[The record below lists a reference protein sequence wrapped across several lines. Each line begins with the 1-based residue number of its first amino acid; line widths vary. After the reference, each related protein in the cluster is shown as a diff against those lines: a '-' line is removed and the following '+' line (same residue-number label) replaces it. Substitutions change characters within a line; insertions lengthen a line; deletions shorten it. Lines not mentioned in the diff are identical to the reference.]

1 MVNIAMIMVV
11 LRCVSRSIVLDSRLC
26 SSSRCTLTA
35 GRKQNP
41 QKVES
46 TPPPHD
52 HKTAAAQIFL
62 DHGRFVRN
70 TPKTE
75 QNRSRTNYIRIL
87 KTDLQLSPASRQPQP
102 IPPQNASR
110 RQPFIFRRIQS
121 QKGGYF
127 KAVTIPKTLHQ
138 IAQYSAQYF
147 MQYFTVYFSIC
158 SCILSCVNFSS
169 SHPLLYVIVFL
180 TISVTHIP

>member
-1 MVNIAMIMVV
+1 MVNITMIMAV
-11 LRCVSRSIVLDSRLC
+11 LRCVSRSIVLDSKLRSL
-26 SSSRCTLTA
+26 SRCTLTA

-75 QNRSRTNYIRIL
+75 QNRSRTNADFL
-87 KTDLQLSPASRQPQP
+87 PDCFSFSPALRQPQP

-127 KAVTIPKTLHQ
+127 KAVIIPKNTSSNCTIQRTIFYAIFYYLFFNLFLH
-138 IAQYSAQYF
+138 F
-147 MQYFTVYFSIC
+147 WLLC
-158 SCILSCVNFSS
+158 GIL
-169 SHPLLYVIVFL
+169 
-180 TISVTHIP
+180 

>member
-1 MVNIAMIMVV
+1 MVNIAIIMVV
-11 LRCVSRSIVLDSRLC
+11 LRCVSRSIVLDSRLR
-26 SSSRCTLTA
+26 SLSRCTLTA

-62 DHGRFVRN
+62 DHGSFVRN

-75 QNRSRTNYIRIL
+75 QNRSRTNADFLPDCFSFSQRH
-87 KTDLQLSPASRQPQP
+87 DSRSRS
-102 IPPQNASR
+102 PPQNASR

-138 IAQYSAQYF
+138 IAQYSTQYF
-147 MQYFTVYFSIC
+147 MQYFFAA
-158 SCILSCVNFSS
+158 LDKRQVN
-169 SHPLLYVIVFL
+169 
-180 TISVTHIP
+180 

>member
-1 MVNIAMIMVV
+1 MINIAMIMVV
-11 LRCVSRSIVLDSRLC
+11 LRCVSRSIVLDSRLR
-26 SSSRCTLTA
+26 SLSRCTLTA

-75 QNRSRTNYIRIL
+75 QNKSPNKCGYKAQSASGLTSNTQGAADPTINARRRSF
-87 KTDLQLSPASRQPQP
+87 
-102 IPPQNASR
+102 
-110 RQPFIFRRIQS
+110 FIFRRIQS
-121 QKGGYF
+121 TKAVYF
-127 KAVTIPKTLHQ
+127 KAVTVSKNTSSNCTIQRTIFYAIFYRLFFNLFLH
-138 IAQYSAQYF
+138 F
-147 MQYFTVYFSIC
+147 WLLC
-158 SCILSCVNFSS
+158 GILLSGNERHNNSES
-169 SHPLLYVIVFL
+169 
-180 TISVTHIP
+180 

>member
-1 MVNIAMIMVV
+1 MMVNIAMIMVV
-11 LRCVSRSIVLDSRLC
+11 LRCVSRSIVLDSELRSL
-26 SSSRCTLTA
+26 SRCTLTA

-52 HKTAAAQIFL
+52 HKTAAAQISL

-75 QNRSRTNYIRIL
+75 QNRSRTNADFLPDCFSFPQRH
-87 KTDLQLSPASRQPQP
+87 DSR
-102 IPPQNASR
+102 S

-127 KAVTIPKTLHQ
+127 KAIIIPKNTSSNCTIHRTIFYAIFYCLFFNLFLH
-138 IAQYSAQYF
+138 F
-147 MQYFTVYFSIC
+147 WLLC
-158 SCILSCVNFSS
+158 GIL
-169 SHPLLYVIVFL
+169 
-180 TISVTHIP
+180 

>member
-1 MVNIAMIMVV
+1 MMVNIPMIMAV
-11 LRCVSRSIVLDSRLC
+11 LRCVSRSIVLDSGLRSL
-26 SSSRCTLTA
+26 SRCTLTA

-52 HKTAAAQIFL
+52 HKTAAAQISL

-75 QNRSRTNYIRIL
+75 QNRSRTNADFLPDCFKFSQRHDSRSRSPR
-87 KTDLQLSPASRQPQP
+87 KTQAADSLL
-102 IPPQNASR
+102 
-110 RQPFIFRRIQS
+110 FFRRIQS

-127 KAVTIPKTLHQ
+127 KAVTIPKNT
-138 IAQYSAQYF
+138 S
-147 MQYFTVYFSIC
+147 
-158 SCILSCVNFSS
+158 
-169 SHPLLYVIVFL
+169 
-180 TISVTHIP
+180 

>member
-11 LRCVSRSIVLDSRLC
+11 LRCVSRSIVLDSRLR
-26 SSSRCTLTA
+26 SLSRCTLTA

-62 DHGRFVRN
+62 DHGCFVRN

-75 QNRSRTNYIRIL
+75 QNRSQTNADFLPDCFKFSQRHDSRSRSPRKTQAADSLLFFAAFNRKRAAIL
-87 KTDLQLSPASRQPQP
+87 KPSLFPKNTSSNCTIQRT
-102 IPPQNASR
+102 
-110 RQPFIFRRIQS
+110 IFYAIF
-121 QKGGYF
+121 YYLF
-127 KAVTIPKTLHQ
+127 FNLFLH
-138 IAQYSAQYF
+138 F
-147 MQYFTVYFSIC
+147 WVLC
-158 SCILSCVNFSS
+158 GIL
-169 SHPLLYVIVFL
+169 
-180 TISVTHIP
+180 

>member
-1 MVNIAMIMVV
+1 MGT
-11 LRCVSRSIVLDSRLC
+11 LRCTSRSIVLKNALRSL
-26 SSSRCTLTA
+26 SRCTLTA

-75 QNRSRTNYIRIL
+75 QNRSRTNADSLPDCFKFSQRHDSRSRSPHKTQAADSLLFFAAFNRKRAAIL
-87 KTDLQLSPASRQPQP
+87 KPSLFQKNTSSNCTIQRT
-102 IPPQNASR
+102 
-110 RQPFIFRRIQS
+110 IFYAIF
-121 QKGGYF
+121 YYLF
-127 KAVTIPKTLHQ
+127 FNLFLH
-138 IAQYSAQYF
+138 F
-147 MQYFTVYFSIC
+147 WLLC
-158 SCILSCVNFSS
+158 GIL
-169 SHPLLYVIVFL
+169 
-180 TISVTHIP
+180 

>member
-1 MVNIAMIMVV
+1 MVNIAIIMAV
-11 LRCVSRSIVLDSRLC
+11 LRCVSRSIVLDSRLR
-26 SSSRCTLTA
+26 SLSRCTLTA

-75 QNRSRTNYIRIL
+75 QNRSRTNADFFARL
-87 KTDLQLSPASRQPQP
+87 LQLSPASRQPQP
-102 IPPQNASR
+102 IPTQNASR

-127 KAVTIPKTLHQ
+127 KAVTIPKNT
-138 IAQYSAQYF
+138 
-147 MQYFTVYFSIC
+147 
-158 SCILSCVNFSS
+158 SS
-169 SHPLLYVIVFL
+169 NC
-180 TISVTHIP
+180 TI

>member
-1 MVNIAMIMVV
+1 MVNIAIIMVV
-11 LRCVSRSIVLDSRLC
+11 LRCVSRSIVLDSRLR
-26 SSSRCTLTA
+26 SLSRCTLTA

-75 QNRSRTNYIRIL
+75 QNRSRTNADFLPDCFSFPQRH
-87 KTDLQLSPASRQPQP
+87 DSRSRSPT
-102 IPPQNASR
+102 QNASR

-127 KAVTIPKTLHQ
+127 KAVTIPKNTSSNCTIQRTIFYAIFYCLFFNLFLH
-138 IAQYSAQYF
+138 F
-147 MQYFTVYFSIC
+147 WLLC
-158 SCILSCVNFSS
+158 GIL
-169 SHPLLYVIVFL
+169 
-180 TISVTHIP
+180 